1 MVRAMR
7 VVGQC
12 AAVPHGDFSYIQ
24 DFITHCLLVVV
35 VVVEVIDSGKG
46 SSRW

>member
-1 MVRAMR
+1 MR
-7 VVGQC
+7 VVGQG
-12 AAVPHGDFSYIQ
+12 AAVPHRDFSYIQ

-35 VVVEVIDSGKG
+35 VVVVEVIDSGKG